1 MNRSIRIAFILGLLS
16 IPSLAGAAGADQD
29 GDDVRRQCGA
39 GFVPVNGPERSAGSV
54 EPGSCADAD
63 HPTAPHV
70 HADGRWIGH
79 ADAGDPRYQLARPFE
94 HGQFRGATGHDHIY
108 TLHGR
113 RGRFAAAG
121 ASFSLAPFE
130 SRYCDDWGWDTEP
143 IAIYEDADH
152 SGWYLAY
159 SMRLGT
165 FVHVQLLGPA
175 EAPTPSERKP
185 SVLMRVASFLVRG
198 ASSLGK

>member
-16 IPSLAGAAGADQD
+16 IPSLAGAAGQD
-29 GDDVRRQCGA
+29 GDGVRRQCGA
-39 GFVPVNGPERSAGSV
+39 GFVPVNGPARPAGSV

-70 HADGRWIGH
+70 HTDGRWIGH
-79 ADAGDPRYQLARPFE
+79 AAAGDSRYQLARPFE
-94 HGQFRGATGHDHIY
+94 HGLFPGATGRDHIY
-108 TLHGR
+108 TVRGR
-113 RGRFAAAG
+113 RERFAAAG
-121 ASFSLAPFE
+121 AAFSVAPFE
-130 SRYCDDWGWDTEP
+130 SRYCDDWRWDAEE

-165 FVHVQLLGPA
+165 FVHAEFLGPA
-175 EAPTPSERKP
+175 EDPTPPARRP
-185 SVLMRVASFLVRG
+185 SILMRIASFFVAGILTG
-198 ASSLGK
+198 GK

>member
-16 IPSLAGAAGADQD
+16 IPSLAGAAGQD

-39 GFVPVNGPERSAGSV
+39 GFVPLNGPARSAGSV

-63 HPTAPHV
+63 HPSSPHV
-70 HADGRWIGH
+70 HTDGRWIGH
-79 ADAGDPRYQLARPFE
+79 AGAGDPRYQLARPFE
-94 HGQFRGATGHDHIY
+94 HGRFPGATGRDHIY
-108 TLHGR
+108 TVRGR
-113 RGRFAAAG
+113 RERFAAAG
-121 ASFSLAPFE
+121 ASFSVAPFE
-130 SRYCDDWGWDTEP
+130 SRYCDDWRWDTEQ

-165 FVHVQLLGPA
+165 FVHVQFLGPA
-175 EAPTPSERKP
+175 EDPTPSERKP
-185 SVLMRVASFLVRG
+185 SFLMRIWSFPLRG
-198 ASSLGK
+198 TPTLGK